1 MTTWNRLPRTYQDH
15 LLQSRG
21 EISIIRSKNFL
32 GVEISPHIK
41 KLQQDLQRME
51 AKYEVEKAEKEM
63 LQIILK
69 PITIGYKYLPYIE
82 EMLEK
87 SQFKEKAEI
96 LQLVVSQQRTIID
109 EKNQTILCL
118 NKKITELEDRNKQL
132 KQSASFPSPPA
143 KTHPLDFDQE
153 KVSDHEMDSESTN
166 SSVDDSESLCFKP
179 DVLGEESEV
188 SDEEP
193 EDSGE
198 DSEVSDEESEIQER
212 NQRSLM
218 RNKRSQMRN
227 QRIQERIQRSQE
239 RIQRSQMR
247 NQRIQRSL
255 MRNQRIQE
263 RIQRS
268 QMRNKRIQMRNQ
280 RIQNEDSEVSDE
292 EPEDSGEDSEVS
304 DEESEVSDEESD
316 SGEESEVLDEESEV
330 SDEEPED
337 SDEESEVSDEE
348 SDSGEEPEVS
358 DEESEDSDEESEVS
372 DEESDSGE
380 EPEVSV
386 EKTPLRGMRRV
397 SSSSISSR
405 FHRLLEDLDLSD
417 MMPASGG
424 KS

>member
-153 KVSDHEMDSESTN
+153 KVSDHEMVSESTD

-198 DSEVSDEESEIQER
+198 DSEISDEESEDSGEESEVSDEEQEV
-212 NQRSLM
+212 SDEEPED
-218 RNKRSQMRN
+218 S
-227 QRIQERIQRSQE
+227 E
-239 RIQRSQMR
+239 
-247 NQRIQRSL
+247 
-255 MRNQRIQE
+255 
-263 RIQRS
+263 
-268 QMRNKRIQMRNQ
+268 
-280 RIQNEDSEVSDE
+280 EDSEVSDE
-292 EPEDSGEDSEVS
+292 EPEDSGEESEVSDEEPEDSEEDSEVSDEEPEDSGEESEVSDEEQEVSDEEPEDSEEDSEVSDEEPEDSGEESEVSDEEQEVSDEEPEDSDEDSEVS

-316 SGEESEVLDEESEV
+316 SGEESEVLDEES
-330 SDEEPED
+330 
-337 SDEESEVSDEE
+337 
-348 SDSGEEPEVS
+348 
-358 DEESEDSDEESEVS
+358 
-372 DEESDSGE
+372 DSGE

-386 EKTPLRGMRRV
+386 ESELISPVTAVRAAHGEIARRLHTAA
-397 SSSSISSR
+397 R
-405 FHRLLEDLDLSD
+405 PPD
-417 MMPASGG
+417 MNGNLWSC
-424 KS
+424 